1 MIFMNSIF
9 VIGAGF
15 SKPAGL
21 PLGDDLF
28 PLILEKAKIT
38 GAYENILQKDIDHY
52 LNYYYVINGEKTEE
66 SEINFEE
73 FMSYL
78 DIEHFLQL
86 KGSDTFSSDGNRSQ
100 LIIKNYIA
108 QILHEKISNMGDDDY
123 VLYESF
129 ADKLEPYDTIIS
141 FNYDTILE
149 NSFERLGI
157 PYRLFLDRFDSV
169 GPYTASPAKE
179 NTEVVLLKMH
189 GSIDWFDV
197 GKYESSYKIHRQG
210 SHFILPEHPIFS
222 NRNLFQ
228 PEKIIN
234 GPYPRNS
241 TLNNIYRVR
250 NLEKFIEMKTIL
262 ASPLIL
268 SPSISKIVYLNPLK
282 EFWYS
287 FNTIGRIHNM
297 GVIGFSLQ
305 DHDEYVKQA
314 LYGLINA
321 FQNYD
326 TSYISEKKE
335 LKFVDYRKTRA
346 EIQDITNRYS
356 FVDWKKTKL
365 YTKGFTKISVN
376 KLFE

>member
-1 MIFMNSIF
+1 MNSIF

-21 PLGDDLF
+21 PLGTELF
-28 PLILEKAKIT
+28 SLILERAKIT
-38 GAYENILQKDIDHY
+38 GAYKNILKRDIDRY
-52 LNYYYVINGEKTEE
+52 LNYYYAVNGLEIEE

-73 FMSYL
+73 FMSFL

-86 KGSDTFSSDGNRSQ
+86 EGSDTFSDDGNRSQ

-108 QILHEKISNMGDDDY
+108 QILHERISNMDDDDFA
-123 VLYESF
+123 LYESF
-129 ADKLEPYDTIIS
+129 VDKLEPYDTVIS

-149 NSFERLGI
+149 NCFERLGI

-169 GPYTASPAKE
+169 GPYSAVPAEE

-197 GKYESSYKIHRQG
+197 EKYESEYKIHRQG
-210 SHFILPEHPIFS
+210 PDFILPKHPIFS
-222 NRNLFQ
+222 NRNLFM

-234 GPYPRNS
+234 GPYQSNS
-241 TLNNIYRVR
+241 KLNNIYRVR
-250 NLEKFIEMKTIL
+250 NIAKFIDMNTIL

-268 SPSISKIVYLNPLK
+268 SPSISKIVYLNPLR

-297 GVIGFSLQ
+297 GIVGFSLP
-305 DHDEYVKQA
+305 DHDEYVKQP
-314 LYGLINA
+314 LYGLVNA
-321 FQNYD
+321 FQNHE
-326 TSYISEKKE
+326 TIHISDKKKFKLIDCCENSKEIEE
-335 LKFVDYRKTRA
+335 LK
-346 EIQDITNRYS
+346 NRFS
-356 FVDWKKTKL
+356 FVNWEKSKL
-365 YTKGFTKISVN
+365 YADGFSKITVE
-376 KLFE
+376 KLFK